1 MMGVKSQLWTALH
14 VHEGEWFFWMPS
26 PSGTLSL
33 SVSNWYKVQ
42 IISLCLSWQI
52 DGFAA
57 VVGRNIIDGRGK
69 AGRLRRAPTP
79 SGRPTKAAMQLR
91 LVPLSPS
98 LCSCQTQRK
107 VEAEEE
113 ADKRSCKVG
122 GFWSEGNS
130 WTICSQRH
138 TSILNFNLKR
148 LIRSRM

>member
-1 MMGVKSQLWTALH
+1 MLTTILFHDPFNAVDAHTGSQ
-14 VHEGEWFFWMPS
+14 FS
-26 PSGTLSL
+26 
-33 SVSNWYKVQ
+33 K
-42 IISLCLSWQI
+42 I

-113 ADKRSCKVG
+113 AGKRSCKRKLLKWKKV
-122 GFWSEGNS
+122 
-130 WTICSQRH
+130 
-138 TSILNFNLKR
+138 NL
-148 LIRSRM
+148 